1 MSLKKFIGNY
11 AAFNEWANHRIV
23 GWLQTLDQDLLYAQ
37 TPSSYP
43 SIDYTLQHIL
53 RTQRFW
59 IRFIGGKD
67 LSDFDWS
74 VREGEV
80 ANILNELITGSSQ
93 MKEEFSAFSESA
105 LLEVLH
111 FDRPWAKN
119 DLSRYEYIVHI
130 INHGTFHRGQIVT
143 MARCLG
149 ITDGIVNTD
158 YNMFNTP
165 FPAH

>member
-1 MSLKKFIGNY
+1 MKKFIGNY

-23 GWLQTLDQDLLYAQ
+23 GWLKTLDQELLYTQ
-37 TPSSYP
+37 TPSSYS

-59 IRFIGGKD
+59 IRFIGSKD
-67 LSDFDWS
+67 LSDFNWA
-74 VREGEV
+74 VREREV
-80 ANILNELITGSSQ
+80 ENILNELISVSTQ
-93 MKEEFSAFSESA
+93 MKEEFSAFSESE
-105 LLEVLH
+105 LQEVLH

-119 DLSRYEYIVHI
+119 DLCRYEYIVHI

-149 ITDGIVNTD
+149 ITEGIVNTD

-165 FPAH
+165 FPVH

>member
-1 MSLKKFIGNY
+1 MSMKKFIGNY

-23 GWLQTLDQDLLYAQ
+23 GWLKALDQELLYTQ
-37 TPSSYP
+37 TPSSYS

-59 IRFIGGKD
+59 IRFIGSKD
-67 LSDFDWS
+67 LSDFNWA
-74 VREGEV
+74 VREREV
-80 ANILNELITGSSQ
+80 ENILNELISVSTQ
-93 MKEEFSAFSESA
+93 MKEEFSAFSESE
-105 LLEVLH
+105 LQEVLH

-119 DLSRYEYIVHI
+119 DLCRYEYIVHI

-149 ITDGIVNTD
+149 ITEGIVNTD

-165 FPAH
+165 FPVH